1 MKRERRTI
9 TTICFIRHGQTN
21 WNKQGKLQGKTDIP
35 LNDTG
40 REQAHA
46 CGKYLNADDYDILI
60 CSPLLRAKETAE
72 IINQYLQLPLIEM
85 DDFKE
90 RSFGDAEGMTMEE
103 RAQAYPDGHFP
114 NQEERIAFRQ
124 RVMAGVEKV
133 NQNYPHQRVLLVA
146 HGAAINAILA
156 EVSNGEIGSGK
167 TSLIN
172 GCISNIQL
180 KNETWRVENYNQV
193 EHLQ

>member
-1 MKRERRTI
+1 M

-85 DDFKE
+85 NDFKE
-90 RSFGDAEGMTMEE
+90 RSFGDAEGLTMEE
-103 RAQAYPDGHFP
+103 RKCMYPSGHFP
-114 NQEERIAFRQ
+114 HQEERIDFNQ
-124 RVMAGVEKV
+124 RVMAGVAKV
-133 NQNYPHQRVLLVA
+133 NQHYLQQRVLLVA
-146 HGAAINAILA
+146 HGAVINAILA
-156 EVSNGEIGSGK
+156 EVSKGEIGSGK
-167 TSLIN
+167 TSLMN
-172 GCISNIQL
+172 GCISNIHLREQ
-180 KNETWRVENYNQV
+180 TWHIKNYNQV